1 MATAIEI
8 NNLTVKFGDLVAL
21 QDVSLSVEQQ
31 EFVVL
36 LGPSGCGKTT
46 MLSVLANLLT
56 PAGGEAKLHRFANG
70 GKGKNFGYVFQQAAL
85 LPWFS
90 VMKNITL
97 GLDAIGTPKA
107 EAERIAQDYIN
118 LLNLTGFEKAY
129 PHQLS
134 GGMQQRVGLARALA
148 IDPEVLLMDE
158 PFGALDAQT
167 RVLLQEELLR
177 IWERDRKTV
186 LFVTHSIE
194 EAVLLAD
201 RVVVL
206 TARPGVVKAIVDI
219 DVPRPRSTRDVQ
231 AAARFA
237 ELEAELWGL
246 VRDEAVKALNV

>member
-1 MATAIEI
+1 MPIAIEI
-8 NNLTVKFGDLVAL
+8 TNLSVKFGDLVAL
-21 QDVSLSVEQQ
+21 KDVSLTVEQQ
-31 EFVVL
+31 EFVVI

-46 MLSVLANLLT
+46 MLSVLADLLT
-56 PAGGEAKLHRFANG
+56 PAGGEVKLHRTADG
-70 GKGKNFGYVFQQAAL
+70 GRKKHIGYVFQQAAL

-90 VMKNITL
+90 VMRNITL
-97 GLDAIGTPKA
+97 GLEAIGTPKG
-107 EAERIAQDYIN
+107 EAERIAQQHIDM
-118 LLNLTGFEKAY
+118 LNLTGFERVY

-167 RVLLQEELLR
+167 RSLLQEELLR

-186 LFVTHSIE
+186 VFVTHSID

-219 DVPRPRSTRDVQ
+219 DVPRPRSIRSVE

-237 ELEAELWGL
+237 ELETELWNL

>member
-1 MATAIEI
+1 MAIAIEI
-8 NNLTVKFGDLVAL
+8 NNLSVKFGALLVL
-21 QDVSLSVEQQ
+21 DDVSLSVEER
-31 EFVVL
+31 EFVVI

-46 MLSVLANLLT
+46 MLSVLADLLT
-56 PAGGEAKLHRFANG
+56 PAGGEVKLHRTANG
-70 GKGKNFGYVFQQAAL
+70 GKKKLIGYVFQQAAL

-90 VMKNITL
+90 VMRNITL
-97 GLDAIGTPKA
+97 GLEAIGTSKG
-107 EAERIAQDYIN
+107 EAERIAQEYIN

-129 PHQLS
+129 PYQLS

-148 IDPEVLLMDE
+148 IDPEILLMDE

-186 LFVTHSIE
+186 VFVTHSIE

-206 TARPGVVKAIVDI
+206 TARPGVIKAIVDI
-219 DVPRPRSTRDVQ
+219 DVPRPRSTRNIQ

-246 VRDEAVKALNV
+246 VRDEALKALNV